1 MRLLLVASASL
12 AALAVVASVSDC
24 SQNPDKSCTLLGC
37 TSSARVVVVAK
48 ASLDQMRTAKVTAC
62 RNNACATG
70 TPAIVPSVAGDKEE
84 MTLAGAASVQAY
96 ISMAD
101 GGGYTIEAD
110 FAIDDSASA
119 VNGDTYDLHVT
130 DATGG
135 TTLGSVKGTAKYV
148 ETTPN
153 GAGCP
158 PVCKNA
164 TIQ

>member
-1 MRLLLVASASL
+1 MRLLLLASASI
-12 AALAVVASVSDC
+12 AALALVASLSDC
-24 SQNPDKSCTLLGC
+24 SQNPDKTCTLLGC
-37 TSSARVVVVAK
+37 TSSAHVIVVAK
-48 ASLDQMRTAKVTAC
+48 ATIDQMRTAKVTAC
-62 RNNACATG
+62 RNNACASG
-70 TPAIVPSVAGDKEE
+70 SPAIVPTVAGDREE
-84 MTLAGAASVQAY
+84 MTLAGDASVQAY
-96 ISMAD
+96 ISMAS
-101 GGGYTIEAD
+101 GGYTIEAD

-135 TTLGSVKGTAKYV
+135 TTFGSVKNTAKYT